1 MKICFKVTDSLLKE
15 MRAIVHQQTL
25 LTFVGWE
32 LCEYLNFAMLV
43 GPMKIGHG
51 ISRFPYVTS

>member
-32 LCEYLNFAMLV
+32 LCEYLNFAMLL

-51 ISRFPYVTS
+51 ISRFP